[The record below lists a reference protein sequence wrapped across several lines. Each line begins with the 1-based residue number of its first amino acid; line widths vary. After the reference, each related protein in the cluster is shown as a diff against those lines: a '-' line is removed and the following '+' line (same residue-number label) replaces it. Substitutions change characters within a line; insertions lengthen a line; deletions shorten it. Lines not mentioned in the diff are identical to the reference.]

1 MGSDSFQT
9 ELPGEEEIFFKL
21 FEEHQKRLY
30 AFIRSMVFSAHDAD
44 EIMQETSI
52 VIWKKMEEFQLGTNF
67 LAWSFRIARFQ
78 VMNFQKKA
86 VNAKKRV
93 GFSEELMEELAD
105 TREKMEPEL
114 GQKWDVLEVCRKKLK
129 EKDQRLLEQVY
140 GLGLEVDE
148 LAGKLGRKAT
158 SIYRSLR
165 RIRLT
170 LEKCVEKQNAGGVL

>member
-1 MGSDSFQT
+1 MGYESFQI
-9 ELPGEEEIFFKL
+9 ELPGEDDKFFEL

-44 EIMQETSI
+44 EVMQETSI
-52 VIWKKMEEFQLGTNF
+52 VIWKKMDEFQVGTNF
-67 LAWSFRIARFQ
+67 MAWSFRIARFQ

-86 VNAKKRV
+86 VNLKKRV
-93 GFSEELMEELAD
+93 GFSEDLIEELAD

-114 GQKWDVLEVCRKKLK
+114 GYKWDVLEVCRKKLK

-140 GLGLEVDE
+140 GLGMEVDE
-148 LAGKLGRKAT
+148 LAKHLGRKAT

-165 RIRLT
+165 RIRMT
-170 LEKCVEKQNAGGVL
+170 LEKCVEKQSAGGAL

>member
-1 MGSDSFQT
+1 MGSESFQV
-9 ELPGEEEIFFKL
+9 ELPDEEEIFFKL
-21 FEEHQKRLY
+21 FEDHQKRLY

-86 VNAKKRV
+86 VHAKKRV
-93 GFSEELMEELAD
+93 AFSEELMQELAD

-114 GQKWDVLEVCRKKLK
+114 GHKWDVLDQCRRKLK
-129 EKDQRLLEQVY
+129 EKDQKLLEQVY
-140 GLGLEVDE
+140 GLGMDVEE
-148 LAGKLGRKAT
+148 LAKSLGRKAT

-165 RIRLT
+165 RIRMS
-170 LEKCVEKQNAGGVL
+170 LEKCVEKQMSGGVL